1 MAFRFDVL
9 IGGSTPIYRQI
20 IEQVRRAI
28 AVHHLAAGD
37 QLPSVRAL
45 AEQLVVNPNTVARAY
60 GELVR
65 DGLVEARQGKGFF
78 VARKRQVYS
87 RAERRR
93 RLDAALDA
101 LVGEVGVLDF
111 TPEQIRKALER
122 RLGQMGLSQHASG
135 DTDDE

>member
-9 IGGSTPIYRQI
+9 TGASTPIYRQI
-20 IEQVRRAI
+20 VEQVRRAI
-28 AVHHLAAGD
+28 AVRELAAGD

-65 DGLVEARQGKGFF
+65 DGLIESQQGKGFF
-78 VARKRQVYS
+78 VARRRQLYS

-93 RLDAALDA
+93 RLDAALDS

-111 TPEQIRKALER
+111 TPEQIRQAVER
-122 RLGQMGLSQHASG
+122 RLRQMDSSQHDSG